1 MPKKTKQ
8 LWLIPF
14 YGSYQLEVD
23 KDEGYDSDEIENL
36 FWTEYVGH
44 VQFGDVNP
52 FGSFYSYFIDIY
64 YLGCSGSKT
73 KDSWQIKPI
82 C

>member
-14 YGSYQLEVD
+14 YGSYEIEVD

-36 FWTEYVGH
+36 FWSEYVGH
-44 VQFGDVNP
+44 VQFGDVV
-52 FGSFYSYFIDIY
+52 
-64 YLGCSGSKT
+64 
-73 KDSWQIKPI
+73 DSDHPELLEEYEEEENEDLE
-82 C
+82 